1 MPGSMPMIE
10 TDAVRALVDIGFI
23 ALSRGLDRHAEAI
36 FDGVTAARPDGE
48 AGPLGMA
55 LVALLRS
62 DADRAVKLLRT
73 LPPSD
78 PVRLFLGMAL
88 LRRGDRVDAARIL
101 TDVAATAADAGTAD
115 LARATL
121 AGA

>member
-1 MPGSMPMIE
+1 MPMIE

-88 LRRGDRVDAARIL
+88 LRRGDRADAARIL
-101 TDVAATAADAGTAD
+101 TDVAATAADAGTAE